1 MENNDCVLLID
12 GWKNSAANSKHVVCT
27 IHNADYNR
35 QFFIESY
42 DITGRSEN
50 AELLLEVVNSAIEL
64 SKDLCSTN
72 IFAIVSDNASPMISM
87 GNRSNL
93 WYSICNSHSGNLL
106 AKSLV
111 DGEFAN
117 EVNALLKE
125 FKNPG
130 LQRDIINKGGSKI
143 KLACE
148 TRWSSY
154 RDAFKCTLQNLNI
167 MRNIASTASYPLK
180 ARVLELLQDQKF
192 ELKLKQ
198 YVEILNPVCML
209 INKCQSSTCN
219 VADATQ
225 LWLTLTIPSTDEF
238 HKHLLTERLKKA
250 IRPIGMAANLVHP
263 SYQGEKLSAEQLERA
278 LQFLNGEL
286 NQEGINE
293 LDAYLYKTGIF
304 FKLFNKK
311 ITDPHVFWAMCERR
325 VPNLSALAKKLLK
338 IPASSAELERLF
350 SNWSFVHSF
359 LRNRLLNEKSKK
371 LVDIYYTLKTME
383 KHSELCQNNVFL
395 DPFD

>member
-1 MENNDCVLLID
+1 M
-12 GWKNSAANSKHVVCT
+12 
-27 IHNADYNR
+27 
-35 QFFIESY
+35 
-42 DITGRSEN
+42 
-50 AELLLEVVNSAIEL
+50 
-64 SKDLCSTN
+64 SKDCSTN

-87 GNRSNL
+87 SNRSNL
-93 WYSICNSHSGNLL
+93 WYSTCNNHSGNLL

-130 LQRDIINKGGSKI
+130 LQCDIINKGGSKI

-304 FKLFNKK
+304 
-311 ITDPHVFWAMCERR
+311 
-325 VPNLSALAKKLLK
+325 
-338 IPASSAELERLF
+338 
-350 SNWSFVHSF
+350 
-359 LRNRLLNEKSKK
+359 
-371 LVDIYYTLKTME
+371 
-383 KHSELCQNNVFL
+383 
-395 DPFD
+395 